1 MQFKIVIFIIFIFNL
16 CYLIKTKI
24 KTKTRE
30 RFTNS
35 FIHPDLVRTC
45 FSEKEIRTF
54 NQYYRYSKI
63 IYGKNKRSV
72 CYLTP
77 TNVLNEIPII
87 SWNGYYI
94 NNFCVDKNYRKN
106 GYGTNLLNK
115 IVQTSTNEGKDHLI
129 LQVNDDNKNAKHL
142 YYKMGF
148 VDHFKGLDDENIL
161 KLFLVK
167 YL

>member
-1 MQFKIVIFIIFIFNL
+1 MQFKIALILLLIFVLLLLI
-16 CYLIKTKI
+16 YLLKNN
-24 KTKTRE
+24 E
-30 RFTNS
+30 SFTNS
-35 FIHPDLVRTC
+35 FIHSDLVRRC
-45 FSEKEIRTF
+45 FSEKELHTF

-94 NNFCVDKNYRKN
+94 NNFCVDENYRKQ
-106 GYGTNLLNK
+106 GYGHDLLNK
-115 IVQTSTNEGKDHLI
+115 IIHTSTNEGKDHLI
-129 LQVNDDNKNAKHL
+129 LQVNDNNTNAKKL
-142 YYKMGF
+142 YYKVGF
-148 VDHFKGLDDENIL
+148 VDHFRGLDDDNLL

>member
-1 MQFKIVIFIIFIFNL
+1 MQLKIVLILLLIYVFL
-16 CYLIKTKI
+16 LLVYLIKTN
-24 KTKTRE
+24 E

-35 FIHPDLVRTC
+35 FIHSDLVKMC
-45 FSEKEIRTF
+45 FSEKEIHTF

-63 IYGKNKRSV
+63 IYGENKRSV

-94 NNFCVDKNYRKN
+94 NNFCVDKNYRKQ
-106 GYGTNLLNK
+106 GYGHDLLKK
-115 IVQTSTNEGKDHLI
+115 IIQISTNEEKDHLI
-129 LQVNDDNKNAKHL
+129 LQVNDNNTNAKEL
-142 YYKMGF
+142 YYKVGF
-148 VDHFKGLDDENIL
+148 VDHFRGLDDENIP

>member
-1 MQFKIVIFIIFIFNL
+1 MILIVIIIVSIVLLLFNNIGGKTIAP
-16 CYLIKTKI
+16 IKTEKVN
-24 KTKTRE
+24 T
-30 RFTNS
+30 S
-35 FIHPDLVRTC
+35 IHPDLVNTC
-45 FSEKEIRTF
+45 FSEIEIDSF
-54 NQYYRYSKI
+54 KGYDFSKV
-63 IYGKNKRSV
+63 IYGKDKKSV

-94 NNFCVDKNYRKN
+94 NNFCVDMEYRRK
-106 GYGTNLLNK
+106 GHGTSLLNEV
-115 IVQTSTNEGKDHLI
+115 INIARNEQKDHLI
-129 LQVNDDNKNAKHL
+129 LQVDDNNNSAKQL

-148 VDHFKGLDDENIL
+148 IEFFKGSDKNNNI